1 MPNATVTEGVT
12 LSVEISETTYE
23 MLLQELAGQYA
34 LSFDD
39 AADRAI
45 AQWVEARRNH
55 RRMNA
60 KLLLEAA

>member
-1 MPNATVTEGVT
+1 VQTTTVTEGVT
-12 LSVEISETTYE
+12 LSVEISETTYQA
-23 MLLQELAGQYA
+23 LLEELSGQYA

-45 AQWVEARRNH
+45 AAWVEARRNH